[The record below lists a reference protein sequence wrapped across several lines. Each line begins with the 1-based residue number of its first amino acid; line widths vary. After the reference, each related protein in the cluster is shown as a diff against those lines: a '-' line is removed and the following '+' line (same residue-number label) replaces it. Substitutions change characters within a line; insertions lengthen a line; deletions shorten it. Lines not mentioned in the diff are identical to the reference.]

1 MIKVFIGD
9 NTKYLSDIATK
20 IDPAAYL
27 CTDKNYNTSINGTV
41 YTSLA
46 DLSIKNFCELI
57 TMSDRAIYCPPTT
70 WSSSVLKEQTHL
82 YLNFLNNK
90 KEIKGF
96 KNKVLYQPEYLSIVD
111 TRKTNQKQI
120 WIVGCSLAQ
129 GYAVADTEGYGYLI
143 GKELDLPVSF
153 LTEASGSISWAAD
166 QILRADIREDDIV
179 IWGLTAV
186 GRMPFVDESDNLQHS
201 MPYSVDKNKDFKHL
215 FNKNFLVSNHVCYE
229 AISHIE
235 QATEYMNKNNIKYIL
250 GVFPLSINK
259 HKDKLLKYVSQFRNS
274 LLLYDDTKEK
284 LPVTKK
290 FIDLANDN
298 THPGIMQHRWYADS
312 ILEFYKN
319 NKLTK

>member
-1 MIKVFIGD
+1 MLKVFIGD
-9 NTKYLSDIATK
+9 NREYLSDITTK
-20 IDPAAYL
+20 IDPKAYL
-27 CTDKNYNTSINGTV
+27 CTDKNYNTSITGTV

-57 TMSDRAIYCPPTT
+57 TLSDRAIYCPPTT
-70 WSSSVLKEQTHL
+70 WSSSELEEQTHL

-96 KNKVLYQPEYLSIVD
+96 NNKILYRPEYLSIAD
-111 TRKTNQKQI
+111 KRKTDQKQI

-143 GKELDLPVSF
+143 GKELNLPVSF
-153 LTEASGSISWAAD
+153 LTETAGSISWAAD
-166 QILRADIREDDIV
+166 QILRADIREGDIV

-186 GRMPFVDESDNLQHS
+186 GRMPFVDESDNLHHG

-229 AISHIE
+229 AILHIE

-250 GVFPLSINK
+250 GVFPLNIIK
-259 HKDKLLKYVSQFRNS
+259 HRIKLLKYISQFNNS
-274 LLLYDDTKEK
+274 LLLYTSEQSKDR
-284 LPVTKK
+284 